1 MPSDM
6 SNRWL
11 EQLSAYCVGGEVWKC
26 VDYVKALFSPDFM
39 VHTDEQGQHGGRSG
53 SQQQAVEPV
62 QEMALVDRHVDM
74 PQEHVERD
82 MEARGVWRPWSD

>member
-1 MPSDM
+1 
-6 SNRWL
+6 
-11 EQLSAYCVGGEVWKC
+11 
-26 VDYVKALFSPDFM
+26 M

>member
-1 MPSDM
+1 MNSCRPIG
-6 SNRWL
+6 WL
-11 EQLSAYCVGGEVWKC
+11 A
-26 VDYVKALFSPDFM
+26 DYVEALFSPDFM

-82 MEARGVWRPWSD
+82 MEARVVLSPWSEHKMWGGAEVEFMAM